1 MTFLTCEAC
10 GTRRWQPAPQLNK
23 TMSCVRCGAEL
34 TATQLEV
41 AKDRFSRRV
50 EFITHGS
57 GRPSFVL
64 RRAGR

>member
-1 MTFLTCEAC
+1 MTFLTCEGC
-10 GTRRWQPAPQLNK
+10 GARRWQPALPQNK
-23 TMSCVRCGAEL
+23 TVTCARCGAEVA
-34 TATQLEV
+34 ATPLEV